1 MATKL
6 TINIDQVRDDCRRR
20 FLDGHYRTGLPCHE
34 VDGFGD
40 CQHDALYMYDNPRGL
55 RDWPTVWAVVLIE
68 GEDDFNLSFHFHAGH
83 ESRGEALWEARRLS
97 ISLLHDQEVRR
108 QSLRRSISSNPPSVN
123 LEVAAVDPYMAFN
136 DRLGRERVLFGPLS
150 EAGIAPL
157 ARGDGSGETRGGLLR
172 LQQQLATKLL
182 CLITRGLWML
192 PADARRCVCSFA
204 FTPRSC
210 PRLLRAPGGPELM
223 RMSFGVTFY
232 IRGHESIRGRWIA
245 RVPLDATL
253 NDLCRLVQ
261 AKLCKGSRGGSIG
274 GRYDDEDVLSTVVL
288 LLSFPFYQRDYR
300 PGIMPPYFYLAHCF
314 QRFAA
319 RFPKRKGLLHVQ
331 ALAMSKEAVI
341 WNTT

>member
-108 QSLRRSISSNPPSVN
+108 QSLRRSSIPDPFSVT
-123 LEVAAVDPYMAFN
+123 LEGAVVDPYMAFN

-150 EAGIAPL
+150 EAG
-157 ARGDGSGETRGGLLR
+157 RGLL
-172 LQQQLATKLL
+172 
-182 CLITRGLWML
+182 LW
-192 PADARRCVCSFA
+192 
-204 FTPRSC
+204 
-210 PRLLRAPGGPELM
+210 PGGMGQEK
-223 RMSFGVTFY
+223 
-232 IRGHESIRGRWIA
+232 
-245 RVPLDATL
+245 
-253 NDLCRLVQ
+253 LVV
-261 AKLCKGSRGGSIG
+261 ACSVCNSSLRRSSC
-274 GRYDDEDVLSTVVL
+274 
-288 LLSFPFYQRDYR
+288 
-300 PGIMPPYFYLAHCF
+300 A
-314 QRFAA
+314 
-319 RFPKRKGLLHVQ
+319 
-331 ALAMSKEAVI
+331 
-341 WNTT
+341 